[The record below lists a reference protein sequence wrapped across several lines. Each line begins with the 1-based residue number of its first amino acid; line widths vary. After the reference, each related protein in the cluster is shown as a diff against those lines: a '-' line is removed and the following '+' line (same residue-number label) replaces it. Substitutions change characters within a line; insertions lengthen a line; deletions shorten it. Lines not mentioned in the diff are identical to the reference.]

1 MRWVCSAA
9 RMREQAAKALRC
21 GLPQS
26 AEQLSHRR
34 RATAAATSSPGP
46 HHEVRGP
53 LLNCGCRRKGPRGTG
68 AMRGL
73 R

>member
-1 MRWVCSAA
+1 MLVCSAA

-34 RATAAATSSPGP
+34 QATAAAVSCPGP

-53 LLNCGCRRKGPRGTG
+53 LLNCGCRRTGPRGAG